1 MFKHPG
7 SKSVILIFTKP
18 NTYIVSWVWILF
30 SCVSTTLLQ
39 NWILDQILIQTLELE
54 NKVVDLRGVV
64 LLEDLKLTSL
74 MERFTLVGLT

>member
-7 SKSVILIFTKP
+7 SKSVILIFTKS

-74 MERFTLVGLT
+74 MERFTLVGPT